1 MLLSRIFFTTTVILS
16 GVFSS
21 VFSDEK
27 FIKVP
32 PLPEPLTLES
42 ALNLIDQHHPDLRY
56 IQANVKN
63 ARSDLAL
70 TESENN
76 LSINLRAEARL
87 IDPSAIAMNQ
97 STEEQRLVLQ
107 LNKTLYDFGR
117 NSARIDAAEQLLSSE
132 NLQYINARQQ
142 QHLVVMKRYFD
153 VVLADLQFY
162 RYNEEMAVTFIIF
175 DRLRERQKLGQT
187 TELDVAEKEVEY
199 LRVRRLRTQ
208 SQNQQRITRAL
219 LAQALNRPT
228 DLPATVSNPQL
239 DIEKRVLPELDNLQ
253 LKIKQNNPVLAALR
267 EKLSATKKD
276 IQYAYATDNPVLSG
290 GIEAYEYATVSNTA
304 NKWQANV
311 TLNVPLWSGTQ
322 VDAAV
327 AKAKAGVYRIE
338 AQLAQQE
345 LITQQQALEL
355 WLSIETL
362 KIQHDEVVSVMNF
375 AELSLDKNRAL
386 YELEVKSD
394 LGFSMV
400 RFSEAERNVAKVKF
414 ELALVWAQLDA
425 LAGNILNEKESIST
439 SQ

>member
-253 LKIKQNNPVLAALR
+253 QKIKQNNPVLAALR